1 MSWCSLPLDK
11 LSRGLHTV
19 SCVIG
24 CVSLDFILALLPG
37 HRECVCAQWLAG
49 YWQGVCVCVCVP
61 AQTACEDVLVSVY
74 PTPPSV
80 SDEQNTY
87 VI

>member
-1 MSWCSLPLDK
+1 MSVYVHNGWRD
-11 LSRGLHTV
+11 
-19 SCVIG
+19 IG
-24 CVSLDFILALLPG
+24 K
-37 HRECVCAQWLAG
+37 
-49 YWQGVCVCVCVP
+49 GVCVRVCVP